1 MFLDFLRS
9 IPGRNESTLK
19 YISRY
24 KDVSFVVPGEDL
36 LEDYINCAQ
45 VKGNEFMI
53 DVARVSTYIYKFLY
67 VNTNMEAVLP

>member
-36 LEDYINCAQ
+36 LEDYINCAP

-53 DVARVSTYIYKFLY
+53 DVARVSTYIYKFLS
-67 VNTNMEAVLP
+67 VNTNTEAMLR